1 MSWPHSLRPISP
13 PRPVLAC
20 RLSGRSCWWLNSW
33 GDRTAWGSKSIQLS
47 SCSTSRCCSL
57 TRCPSRRSCSSS
69 KRLRCN
75 PLNVMSP
82 GGDRVR
88 LEARVAEK
96 SFRTASGQ
104 SAPVIA
110 DLSFALEEGETGAL
124 IGPSGCGKS
133 TLLRIL
139 AGLDRNFEGSV
150 HIPTHGRVGMV
161 FQEPRLLPW
170 RSVEDN
176 VRLAAPD
183 ASEAEVAALFAALGL
198 SEHRTHFPGELSI
211 GLARRAALARAF
223 AVRPTLLLLDEPF
236 VSLDAPLARQLQR
249 DLARLVES
257 RGMIT
262 VIVTHDVDE
271 AVALADRIFVLSA
284 RPAHVVDE
292 IRVTSPRAMSDED
305 RKTIAARIEALRDL
319 G

>member
-1 MSWPHSLRPISP
+1 MSR
-13 PRPVLAC
+13 V
-20 RLSGRSCWWLNSW
+20 
-33 GDRTAWGSKSIQLS
+33 
-47 SCSTSRCCSL
+47 
-57 TRCPSRRSCSSS
+57 
-69 KRLRCN
+69 
-75 PLNVMSP
+75 
-82 GGDRVR
+82 GDRVR
-88 LEARVAEK
+88 LEAHVARK

-104 SAPVIA
+104 SVPVLA
-110 DLSFALEEGETGAL
+110 NLSFALEEGETGAL

-133 TLLRIL
+133 TLMRIL
-139 AGLDRNFEGSV
+139 AGLDRDFEGSV
-150 HIPTHGRVGMV
+150 HVPADGRLGMV

-176 VRLAAPD
+176 VRLATPN

-198 SEHRTHFPGELSI
+198 SDHRTHFPGELSV

-257 RGMIT
+257 RSMIT
-262 VIVTHDVDE
+262 VLVTHDIDE
-271 AVALADRIFVLSA
+271 AIALADRIFVLSA

-292 IRVTSPRAMSDED
+292 IRVTSPRATMSDED
-305 RKTIAARIEALRDL
+305 RKTIAARIEALCDA

>member
-1 MSWPHSLRPISP
+1 MSR
-13 PRPVLAC
+13 V
-20 RLSGRSCWWLNSW
+20 
-33 GDRTAWGSKSIQLS
+33 GDRA
-47 SCSTSRCCSL
+47 
-57 TRCPSRRSCSSS
+57 
-69 KRLRCN
+69 
-75 PLNVMSP
+75 
-82 GGDRVR
+82 R
-88 LEARVAEK
+88 LEARVAKK

-104 SAPVIA
+104 SAPVVA

-133 TLLRIL
+133 TLMRIL
-139 AGLDRNFEGSV
+139 AGLDRDFVGSV
-150 HIPTHGRVGMV
+150 HVPAHGRVGMV

-170 RSVEDN
+170 RSVDDN

-183 ASEAEVAALFAALGL
+183 ANEADIAALFAALGL
-198 SEHRTHFPGELSI
+198 SEHRTHFPGELSV

-262 VIVTHDVDE
+262 VLVTHDVDE
-271 AVALADRIFVLSA
+271 AIALADRVFVLSA
-284 RPAHVVDE
+284 RPARVVGE
-292 IRVTSPRAMSDED
+292 IRIASPRAAMSAEEG
-305 RKTIAARIEALRDL
+305 KAVVAQIEALREH

>member
-1 MSWPHSLRPISP
+1 MS
-13 PRPVLAC
+13 PV
-20 RLSGRSCWWLNSW
+20 
-33 GDRTAWGSKSIQLS
+33 GDRA
-47 SCSTSRCCSL
+47 
-57 TRCPSRRSCSSS
+57 
-69 KRLRCN
+69 
-75 PLNVMSP
+75 
-82 GGDRVR
+82 R

-96 SFRTASGQ
+96 SFRTASGRDV
-104 SAPVIA
+104 PVIA

-133 TLLRIL
+133 TLMRIL
-139 AGLDRNFEGSV
+139 AGLDRNFEGAIHV
-150 HIPTHGRVGMV
+150 PTHGRVSMV

-183 ASEAEVAALFAALGL
+183 ASEAEVATLFAALGL
-198 SEHRTHFPGELSI
+198 SEHRTHFPGELSL

-249 DLARLVES
+249 DLAQLVES

-262 VIVTHDVDE
+262 VLVTHDVEE
-271 AVALADRIFVLSA
+271 AIALADRIFVLSA
-284 RPAHVVDE
+284 RPSHVVGE
-292 IRVTSPRAMSDED
+292 IQIKTPRAAMSDEE
-305 RKTIAARIEALRDL
+305 RKAVAARIEALRAAI
-319 G
+319 

>member
-1 MSWPHSLRPISP
+1 MS
-13 PRPVLAC
+13 PV
-20 RLSGRSCWWLNSW
+20 
-33 GDRTAWGSKSIQLS
+33 GDRA
-47 SCSTSRCCSL
+47 
-57 TRCPSRRSCSSS
+57 
-69 KRLRCN
+69 
-75 PLNVMSP
+75 
-82 GGDRVR
+82 R

-104 SAPVIA
+104 SVPVLA
-110 DLSFALEEGETGAL
+110 RLSFALEEGETGAL

-133 TLLRIL
+133 TLMRIL

-150 HIPTHGRVGMV
+150 PIPANGRIGMA

-176 VRLAAPD
+176 VRLAAPE
-183 ASEAEVAALFAALGL
+183 ASEAEIAALFAALGL
-198 SEHRTHFPGELSI
+198 TEHRTHFPGELSV

-236 VSLDAPLARQLQR
+236 VSLDQPLARQLQR

-257 RGMIT
+257 RRMIT
-262 VIVTHDVDE
+262 VLVTHDVDE
-271 AVALADRIFVLSA
+271 AIALADRIFVLSA
-284 RPAHVVDE
+284 RPAHVIGE
-292 IRVTSPRAMSDED
+292 IQVESPRSAMTGEEGQA
-305 RKTIAARIEALRDL
+305 IAARIEALREA